1 MNGVEDETR
10 VVKRIVNHIHGE
22 IQIRMMLE
30 ELEHMAELQ
39 TLSGVDISRQSKRFP
54 TSATRQPELLSP
66 IPRQGNNSIPVYQT
80 ISPSEN
86 IEMSEVHDSV
96 GVNAAR
102 PTELTIGYES
112 IDVRK
117 PAVSFHGITSDDK
130 SYPSS
135 QSLTKE
141 SSSNTDLAVPQPIVD
156 RSIPVTFVEK
166 DLSPVGCIN
175 GDKNDSN
182 DDNVESKEERSKG
195 QRTLEAIANNS
206 SFSSQA
212 RVRALTEVGDSDAG
226 KNPVRW
232 NF

>member
-1 MNGVEDETR
+1 
-10 VVKRIVNHIHGE
+10 
-22 IQIRMMLE
+22 
-30 ELEHMAELQ
+30 
-39 TLSGVDISRQSKRFP
+39 
-54 TSATRQPELLSP
+54 
-66 IPRQGNNSIPVYQT
+66 
-80 ISPSEN
+80 
-86 IEMSEVHDSV
+86 MSEVHDSV